1 MADICNI
8 VIENPDTANI
18 KALFVRRKKC
28 WFKKN
33 ITEIVEN
40 AMLNIP
46 EDNHPIIKKTIFE
59 KIFLQMP
66 QKYFHSKFIGCIYKE
81 KAEVLVTS
89 ANFTSFHFDIE
100 NYESVVYHEMTKAEF
115 IERFLVPLGSI
126 TEKDP
131 SILTY
136 QSYQWPSN
144 AYIWYSVISIEENF
158 QMLPSIRQKK
168 LTNQVFI
175 RWIITVK
182 TPSFIL
188 VKNKASWSHSDQSI
202 DRFFILQNSLRALNF
217 SPNCTHI
224 YLNSCLEKI

>member
-1 MADICNI
+1 MPVNKLGKTYIYPLWKSLLSQWLSKPSHTVYLATPYLDDKRMADICNI

-100 NYESVVYHEMTKAEF
+100 NYESVVYHETTKAEF

-136 QSYQWPSN
+136 QSYQ
-144 AYIWYSVISIEENF
+144 
-158 QMLPSIRQKK
+158 
-168 LTNQVFI
+168 
-175 RWIITVK
+175 
-182 TPSFIL
+182 
-188 VKNKASWSHSDQSI
+188 
-202 DRFFILQNSLRALNF
+202 
-217 SPNCTHI
+217 
-224 YLNSCLEKI
+224 

>member
-1 MADICNI
+1 MPVIKPGKTYIYPLWKSLLSRWLSKPSHTVYLATPYLDDKRMADICNI
-8 VIENPDTANI
+8 VIENADTANI
-18 KALFVRRKKC
+18 RALFVRRKCLKTIHEE
-28 WFKKN
+28 KN
-33 ITEIVEN
+33 ITEIIEN

-66 QKYFHSKFIGCIYKE
+66 QKYFHSKFIGCTYKE
-81 KAEVLVTS
+81 RAEVLITS
-89 ANFTSFHFDIE
+89 ANFTGSHFNIE

-126 TEKDP
+126 TEKDQ

-158 QMLPSIRQKK
+158 QMLPSIRQK
-168 LTNQVFI
+168 Q
-175 RWIITVK
+175 
-182 TPSFIL
+182 
-188 VKNKASWSHSDQSI
+188 
-202 DRFFILQNSLRALNF
+202 
-217 SPNCTHI
+217 
-224 YLNSCLEKI
+224 